1 MKEEDVAKALLEKLP
16 GLASDTDAL
25 DYFKSLILDN
35 GLLDEESI
43 SETLAPFIE
52 SYGLAEDTAEAESI
66 CSDLCKRLRSL
77 SGMGDAKAAKST
89 TKDDGPKLLDKAIVF
104 SDLAKNQI
112 SDAEQAS
119 IDTMWGFDKIRKAR
133 NEQFEATDVI
143 SAKDERKAAKE
154 QKKWLEELDNKLETE
169 EEEDDNNQISSMT
182 LPDLS
187 GASRERDIHVS
198 NFTITFGGKILLEG
212 AHLRLVYGRRY
223 GLVGVNGVGKTTLL
237 KHMAAFDIE
246 GFPRHHRVLHVK
258 QEVKS
263 SDMSVLQVV
272 LEADVE
278 RTTLIKREKVLL
290 EKQQAAGDEPGML
303 QAVMDELS

>member
-1 MKEEDVAKALLEKLP
+1 
-16 GLASDTDAL
+16 
-25 DYFKSLILDN
+25 
-35 GLLDEESI
+35 
-43 SETLAPFIE
+43 
-52 SYGLAEDTAEAESI
+52 
-66 CSDLCKRLRSL
+66 
-77 SGMGDAKAAKST
+77 MGDAKTVKST
-89 TKDDGPKLLDKAIVF
+89 ANDDAPKLLDKAIVF
-104 SDLAKNQI
+104 SDLARNQI

-169 EEEDDNNQISSMT
+169 EEDDDNNQISSMT

-263 SDMSVLQVV
+263 SELSVLQVV
-272 LEADVE
+272 LEADIE

-290 EKQQAAGDEPGML
+290 EKQQAAGDEPGIL
-303 QAVMDELS
+303 QAVMDELAEVYERLKLIGAETAESRAAMILSGLQFTEQMQLASTSSLSGGWRMRVALAGALFIEPDLLMLDEVRACV